1 MRRITVNSNLRTYLK
16 GFLKRRIRPKARK
29 DSRDS
34 APRKHELSPLTTPAL
49 TMAPRLRAFTVS
61 LPPPAAQAAG
71 PHANRHKFRAFSSL
85 RVPHR
90 PGRPAL
96 LDEKVQRR
104 FGCAPNLFFLAK
116 RSNPEPII
124 DCRHG
129 SHRRLLPPRDDD
141 TAQEPSGLLAGGA
154 RVYTLH
160 TFPPRTLEL
169 IRF

>member
-104 FGCAPNLFFLAK
+104 FGCAPNLFFLEGK
-116 RSNPEPII
+116 PRSNPEAGSFH
-124 DCRHG
+124 HG
-129 SHRRLLPPRDDD
+129 RQGGLAMTALHWNGRDFRRLVLRPKMRGVPRIL
-141 TAQEPSGLLAGGA
+141 SL
-154 RVYTLH
+154 R
-160 TFPPRTLEL
+160 R
-169 IRF
+169 